1 MPAVAPVVTNPYTC
15 NLVEVGEGFDKSDLT
30 NAPPILYLK
39 SGNNIE
45 EIPVTRWQYYKNT
58 LYAVSSELGTR
69 YGDNN
74 DVLAFSSFVNG
85 VPTVVKFT
93 SSTAIP

>member
-1 MPAVAPVVTNPYTC
+1 MPAPPVVTNSYYPQ
-15 NLVEVGEGFDKSDLT
+15 LVEVGEGFDKSDLT

-45 EIPVTRWQYYKNT
+45 EIPVTRWQYFNNK
-58 LYAVSSELGTR
+58 LYAISSELGTR
-69 YGDNN
+69 YGANN

-85 VPTVVKFT
+85 IPTVVEFT
-93 SSTAIP
+93 CSTALP